1 MVVTLMLTSKGTAGV
16 PRATLVILLATADSF
31 QLPAWPIFAVLGVD
45 QIMDMART
53 MVNVVGNCLASAVV
67 ARWDG
72 ELGTETPSPIVMDA
86 MAQ

>member
-1 MVVTLMLTSKGTAGV
+1 MLTSKGTAGV

-31 QLPAWPIFAVLGVD
+31 QLPTWPIFAILGVD

-53 MVNVVGNCLASAVV
+53 MINVIGNCLASAVI
-67 ARWDG
+67 APGKANWELSLLHRCDG
-72 ELGTETPSPIVMDA
+72 R